1 MKKIVF
7 LLLFFMIFCSF
18 GVHKFYVSIYQIN
31 YNQKA
36 KRIEITTRIFVDD
49 LNAIMYKKYK
59 QQTHFGESNE
69 KPEDLVLMQKYLSEK
84 VVFMIN
90 NQPKKM
96 FLISKELEDNSL
108 ICYFKIDNI
117 NKIKT
122 FEIKNTALL
131 DLSTDQQNIIQSFI
145 YGKKESQLLTFDHPS
160 VVLEIEK

>member
-1 MKKIVF
+1 
-7 LLLFFMIFCSF
+7 
-18 GVHKFYVSIYQIN
+18 
-31 YNQKA
+31 
-36 KRIEITTRIFVDD
+36 
-49 LNAIMYKKYK
+49 
-59 QQTHFGESNE
+59 
-69 KPEDLVLMQKYLSEK
+69 
-84 VVFMIN
+84 
-90 NQPKKM
+90 
-96 FLISKELEDNSL
+96 L